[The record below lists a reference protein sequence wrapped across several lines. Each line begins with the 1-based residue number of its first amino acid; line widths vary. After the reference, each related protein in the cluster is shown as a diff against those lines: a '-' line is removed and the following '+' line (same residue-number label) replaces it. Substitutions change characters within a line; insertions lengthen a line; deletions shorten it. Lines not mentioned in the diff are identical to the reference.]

1 MTQLGKFQS
10 KDFHPDRGP
19 SIHPLYGSL
28 RPYQRP
34 PKEALKVLSKIAQP
48 YPVFCNELMKI
59 IYKLTSIKCKWPLL
73 TGTPPFDFYLHNH
86 WEVGVA
92 GYILTTTM
100 EG

>member
-1 MTQLGKFQS
+1 MVLSG
-10 KDFHPDRGP
+10 HINHGHINCR
-19 SIHPLYGSL
+19 LLL
-28 RPYQRP
+28 RA
-34 PKEALKVLSKIAQP
+34 KEALKVLSKIAQP

-73 TGTPPFDFYLHNH
+73 KGTPPFDFCLHNH